1 MENYKSGKNKAK
13 KILYN
18 GISLPVMGYGSA
30 IVSNLP
36 FGIKSVIKQCRT
48 RILSPKQYRK
58 NKGLIQCTEAL
69 MKTNMRLFDTSRA
82 YGTSELILGNILKN
96 YERNSFSAITKL
108 SNEFQRKG
116 AIRKALLESLDRLQ
130 LEYVDLYLM
139 HWPVTET
146 YLDTWKQMEELYK
159 AGLCRAIGVCNCNIH
174 HLEEIE
180 KISEIIPMV
189 NQFECH
195 PLFTQVELREY
206 CQKKNIQV
214 MAYTPTARMDERL
227 NKTVLKKLAEKY
239 QKSIAQIILRWH
251 IEIGNIP
258 IVNTSKVKHLMDN
271 VDIMDFSLN
280 QEEITAVNSI
290 NINSRLRYDPDNCDF
305 SQL

>member
-1 MENYKSGKNKAK
+1 MKRL
-13 KILYN
+13 LYN

-30 IVSNLP
+30 IVTNLP
-36 FGIKSVIKQCRT
+36 SGIKSAVKNCRT
-48 RILSPKQYRK
+48 RILRPDQYRK
-58 NKGLIQCTEAL
+58 NRGLIQCTSAL
-69 MKTNMRLFDTSRA
+69 MKTEMRLFDTSRA

-96 YERNSFSAITKL
+96 YERASFTVITKL
-108 SNEFQRKG
+108 SNEFQRRG
-116 AIRKALLESLDRLQ
+116 NIRQALTESLKRLQ
-130 LEYVDLYLM
+130 MEYVDLYLM

-146 YLDTWKQMEELYK
+146 YLDSWKQMEQLYK
-159 AGLCRAIGVCNCNIH
+159 EGLCRAIGVCNCNIH

-180 KISEIIPMV
+180 KIAEITPMV

-195 PLFTQVELREY
+195 PLFTQEELRVY
-206 CQKKNIQV
+206 CQRKKIQV

-227 NKTVLKKLAEKY
+227 NKTVLKKLAEKHG
-239 QKSIAQIILRWH
+239 KSIAQMILRWH

-258 IVNTSKVKHLMDN
+258 VVNTSSVRHLMDN

-280 QEEITAVNSI
+280 QEEIAAVSSI